1 MADQF
6 DVIESG
12 RRGHRRWIGLV
23 VMAVLVAVP
32 VVGLVVSRE
41 PEAPP
46 PRAAV
51 PEPIRSM
58 RTLSNAPNALYPKPR
73 VKGDDEIV
81 RVVFPDGTRGEVR
94 YPAGLELDRL
104 GVRPFRGV
112 WIDGAYRRLTAPYG
126 GEVEVSKGGPPI
138 RSLTS
143 NVQLWPRQ
151 PGSGAYGQVL
161 LFAFGPWRM
170 ALYDR
175 FDGLTFE
182 QRMAAAERLRGRVT
196 KDGYLVLSGGGPVRL
211 AEPGDVAHG
220 DPVGPQLWFGSVV
233 GDMVAVIPLPGCAK
247 GSQVPEMMERGR
259 RPARA
264 ACHDGVQVAATGG
277 REFVER
283 AVKEIRITLK

>member
-23 VMAVLVAVP
+23 VVAVLVAVP
-32 VVGLVVSRE
+32 VAGLVVSRE
-41 PEAPP
+41 PEPP
-46 PRAAV
+46 PLGVV
-51 PEPIRSM
+51 PQPIRSL
-58 RTLSNAPNALYPKPR
+58 RTLSNAPNALYPRAK

-94 YPAGLELDRL
+94 YPAELGLDRL

-112 WIDGAYRRLTAPYG
+112 WIDGAYRRLVAPYG
-126 GEVEVSKGGPPI
+126 GEAEVSKGGQPI
-138 RSLTS
+138 RSLTPD
-143 NVQLWPRQ
+143 VQLWPRQ

-161 LFAFGPWRM
+161 LFAFGSWRM

-211 AEPGDVAHG
+211 GEPGDVAQG

-247 GSQVPEMMERGR
+247 GSQVPEMMDRGH
-259 RPARA
+259 RPAEAVCR
-264 ACHDGVQVAATGG
+264 DGVQVAATGG

>member
-12 RRGHRRWIGLV
+12 RRGRRQWVGLIV
-23 VMAVLVAVP
+23 VAVLVVVP
-32 VVGLVVSRE
+32 VAGLVVSRE
-41 PEAPP
+41 PEPP
-46 PRAAV
+46 VQPGAV

-58 RTLSNAPNALYPKPR
+58 RTLNNAPNALYPKAR
-73 VKGDDEIV
+73 VKGDDETV

-94 YPAGLELDRL
+94 YPAELGLDAL

-112 WIDGAYRRLTAPYG
+112 WIDGAYRRLAAPYG
-126 GEVEVSKGGPPI
+126 GEVEVSKGGQPI
-138 RSLTS
+138 RNLTPD
-143 NVQLWPRQ
+143 VQLWPRQ
-151 PGSGAYGQVL
+151 PGSGAFGQVL
-161 LFAFGPWRM
+161 LFAFGPWRL

-182 QRMAAAERLRGRVT
+182 QRMAVAERLRGRVT

-211 AEPGDVAHG
+211 AEPGDYAQG

-233 GDMVAVIPLPGCAK
+233 NDMVAVIPLPGCAK
-247 GSQVPEMMERGR
+247 GSRVPEMMERAG
-259 RPARA
+259 RPAKA
-264 ACHDGVQVAATGG
+264 ACRDGVQVAATGE

-283 AVKEIRITLK
+283 AVKGIRITLK